1 MATMM
6 KMTAERVETG
16 QPSAGDRR
24 IALIAGSGRLPEEV
38 AEKLSGQGV
47 APFVVVLEGEGPN
60 GRFDPYD
67 HIVMKLEEVSGLL
80 DILRRHNVDRVV
92 LAGGVSKRP
101 NPWKMRKN
109 LRLVALLARFLI
121 PLARGDDSLLKAVAG
136 YFEANGMKVVGAHQI
151 VPDLL
156 ATEGAMTKK
165 KPLRADLSDIEAG
178 RVAACAL
185 GRLDIGQGAIAIGG
199 RAVALEDIE
208 GTDALLA
215 RVKGLRSHGRLAGRR
230 RGVLVKCAK
239 PGQELRAD
247 LPTIGLATV
256 EAAHAA
262 GLAGIAVEA
271 GRSFVLQQAETIARA
286 DELGLFI
293 VGINAANP
301 DGR

>member
-1 MATMM
+1 MTT
-6 KMTAERVETG
+6 MTAERIEPDPIPPAPRG
-16 QPSAGDRR
+16 EGR
-24 IALIAGSGRLPEEV
+24 IALVAGSGKLPEETA
-38 AEKLSGQGV
+38 AELARQGK
-47 APFVVVLEGEGPN
+47 APFVVVLQGEGPD
-60 GRFDPYD
+60 GRFDAYD
-67 HIVMKLEEVSGLL
+67 HVVLRLEDVSDLL
-80 DILRRHNVDRVV
+80 GILRAENVDRIV
-92 LAGGVSKRP
+92 LAGGVSRRP
-101 NPWKMRKN
+101 SPWRMRKN
-109 LRLVALLARFLI
+109 LHLLALLARFVV
-121 PLARGDDSLLKAVAG
+121 PLARGDNDLLKAVAG
-136 YFEANGMKVVGAHQI
+136 YFEDKGIRVIGAHEI

-156 ATEGAMTKK
+156 ARPGPMTKT
-165 KPLRADLSDIEAG
+165 KPAAADMPDIEAG
-178 RVAACAL
+178 HEAARAI
-185 GRLDIGQGAIAIGG
+185 GKLDVGQAAVAIGG

-215 RVKGLRSHGRLAGRR
+215 RIKALRSHGRLAGRK

-293 VGINAANP
+293 FGFRGAEA
-301 DGR
+301 

>member
-6 KMTAERVETG
+6 KMTAERIESG

-24 IALIAGSGRLPEEV
+24 VALIAGSGRLPEEV
-38 AEKLSGQGV
+38 AAKLAEHGK
-47 APFVVVLEGEGPN
+47 APFVVVLAGEGPDD
-60 GRFDPYD
+60 RFDAYE
-67 HIVMKLEEVSGLL
+67 HTVLKLEEAPGLL
-80 DILRRHNVDRVV
+80 PMLRQRHIGRVV
-92 LAGGVSKRP
+92 LAGGVARRP
-101 NPWKMRKN
+101 NPWKIRKN
-109 LRLVALLARFLI
+109 LHLLTLLARFLI
-121 PLARGDDSLLKAVAG
+121 PLARGDDKLLKAVAK
-136 YFEANGMKVVGAHQI
+136 YFEDNGMRVIGAHEI

-156 ATEGAMTKK
+156 ATEGVMTKTR
-165 KPLRADLSDIEAG
+165 PLRADLSDIEAG
-178 RVAACAL
+178 RVAACVL

-199 RAVALEDIE
+199 RVVALEDIE

-215 RVKGLRSHGRLAGRR
+215 RAKALRNHGRLAGRR

-256 EAAHAA
+256 EAAKAA

-293 VGINAANP
+293 IGIDTANS
-301 DGR
+301 

>member
-1 MATMM
+1 MTTMM
-6 KMTAERVETG
+6 AERVEAVSTPPAFRG
-16 QPSAGDRR
+16 EGRVAVV
-24 IALIAGSGRLPEEV
+24 AGSGRLPEETA
-38 AEKLSGQGV
+38 AELARQGYV
-47 APFVVVLEGEGPN
+47 PFVVVLAGEGADS
-60 GRFDPYD
+60 RFDAYD
-67 HIVMKLEEVSGLL
+67 HIVMRLEDVSGLL
-80 DILRRHNVDRVV
+80 GILRSRNVDRVV
-92 LAGGVSKRP
+92 MAGGVSRRP

-109 LRLVALLARFLI
+109 LRLVALLARFI
-121 PLARGDDSLLKAVAG
+121 VPLARGDNDLLKAVAS
-136 YFEANGMKVVGAHQI
+136 YFEGKGIRVLGAHEI

-156 ATEGAMTKK
+156 ARPGPMTKAR
-165 KPLRADLSDIEAG
+165 PVSADIADIRAGHEAA
-178 RVAACAL
+178 RTL
-185 GRLDIGQGAIAIGG
+185 GALDIGQAAVAIGG
-199 RAVALEDIE
+199 RVVALEDIE

-215 RVKGLRSHGRLAGRR
+215 RIGTLRGHGRLAGRK

-293 VGINAANP
+293 VGVGTAEHP
-301 DGR
+301 